1 MSMIQNHALRIGT
14 QVAVYEIKELL
25 GSNQSEIIY
34 RAWSKRLNTTVI
46 LKEFF
51 PCEYASRD
59 EGSQSVLVSSK
70 VNEFVFEFGL
80 RDFIQLNEK
89 LLEIQHPGAQTA
101 LNILELN
108 QTAYLVV
115 NDPKG
120 NLLSEYLGSSEPYK
134 EDELKNLVGPL
145 LDTLDEFHNADIIHG
160 DIHPGNILLKN
171 DGKPVLLNFASTRQ
185 KFSRYIENPLPD
197 LHAGYASPEQYLTR
211 ENIESSSDL
220 YSLGAVI
227 YRCISGVDPENGEHR
242 LSELNKNNSDPL
254 KSIIEKSSSNFS
266 GKFLVTADWMLQPES
281 TARPQSVSE
290 VMPAFRKAKSSPK
303 YTAGFLSG
311 IKSLLTPALEPEL
324 KRKPF
329 GVTTLAVSIF
339 TSVAL
344 AVTVTSWFLGH
355 KNELR
360 HDEVTFGKPSMSE
373 GTAFGKAVENPPKN
387 TALNQAIP
395 NSSGKSTDLIISN
408 PEEALKKSQN
418 EKKQID
424 EYMAKAKDSLAKFNL
439 TTPAEKNAH
448 YYYKQV
454 LEISP
459 DHEDAKKGTE
469 KIYNQYVSLIHKAIN
484 TNDKPLAKL
493 YLNRMKEVSLG
504 APLQKKT
511 ISHFDEILQGIS
523 PRPTIIPVKG

>member
-1 MSMIQNHALRIGT
+1 MSKIQNHALRIGT
-14 QVAVYEIKELL
+14 QIAVYEIKELL

-34 RAWSKRLNTTVI
+34 RAWSKRLNATVI

-59 EGSQSVLVSSK
+59 EGSQSVLLNSK

-145 LDTLDEFHNADIIHG
+145 LDTLDEFHKADIIHG

-171 DGKPVLLNFASTRQ
+171 DGNPVLLNFSSARQ
-185 KFSRYIENPLPD
+185 KFSRYIENPLSE

-211 ENIESSSDL
+211 ETIESSSDL

-227 YRCISGVDPENGEHR
+227 YRCITGVDPENAEYR
-242 LSELNKNNSDPL
+242 IAELNKSNSDPL
-254 KSIIEKSSSNFS
+254 KSILEKSGSGFS
-266 GKFLVTADWMLQPES
+266 GKFLVTADWMLQPENA
-281 TARPQSVSE
+281 ARPQSVSE

-303 YTAGFLSG
+303 YAAGFFSR
-311 IKSLLTPALEPEL
+311 IKALLIPEPEP

-329 GVTTLAVSIF
+329 GVATLAVSIF
-339 TSVAL
+339 ASVAL
-344 AVTVTSWFLGH
+344 AATVTSWFLGH
-355 KNELR
+355 NEVR
-360 HDEVTFGKPSMSE
+360 HDEATFEKPTMSE
-373 GTAFGKAVENPPKN
+373 GTAFGKAVENPPIN
-387 TALNQAIP
+387 TPLNQAISNGP
-395 NSSGKSTDLIISN
+395 GKSTDLVISN
-408 PEEALKKSQN
+408 PEKALKKSQN
-418 EKKQID
+418 EKKLIN
-424 EYMAKAKDSLAKFNL
+424 EYMAKAEDSLAKFNL
-439 TTPAEKNAH
+439 TTPAEKNAY

-469 KIYNQYVSLIHKAIN
+469 KIYNQYVSLINKAIN
-484 TNDKPLAKL
+484 TDDKPLAKL

-504 APLQKKT
+504 SSSQKKT
-511 ISHFDEILQGIS
+511 IDHFDGILRGVN
-523 PRPTIIPVKG
+523 PRPKIIPIQG

>member
-1 MSMIQNHALRIGT
+1 MSKIQNHALRIGT
-14 QVAVYEIKELL
+14 QIAVYEIKELL

-46 LKEFF
+46 IKEFF

-59 EGSQSVLVSSK
+59 EGSQSVLLSSK

-115 NDPKG
+115 SDPKG

-145 LDTLDEFHNADIIHG
+145 LDTLDEFHKAGIIHG

-171 DGKPVLLNFASTRQ
+171 DEKPVLLNFASARQ
-185 KFSRYIENPLPD
+185 KFSRYIENPLSD
-197 LHAGYASPEQYLTR
+197 LHDGYASPEQYLTH
-211 ENIESSSDL
+211 ETIESSSDL

-227 YRCISGVDPENGEHR
+227 YRCITGVDPENGERR

-254 KSIIEKSSSNFS
+254 KPIIEKSSSNFS

-281 TARPQSVSE
+281 TARPQAVSE
-290 VMPAFRKAKSSPK
+290 VMPAFQKANSSPK
-303 YTAGFLSG
+303 YAAGFFSR
-311 IKSLLTPALEPEL
+311 IKALLIPALEPEL

-329 GVTTLAVSIF
+329 GVATLAVSIF
-339 TSVAL
+339 ASVAL
-344 AVTVTSWFLGH
+344 ASIVTSWFLGH
-355 KNELR
+355 NVVR
-360 HDEVTFGKPSMSE
+360 HDEATIGKPTMSE

-387 TALNQAIP
+387 TALNEAIP
-395 NSSGKSTDLIISN
+395 NGSEKSTDLIISN
-408 PEEALKKSQN
+408 PEKALQNSQN
-418 EKKQID
+418 EKKLIN

-439 TTPAEKNAH
+439 TTPAKKNAH

-454 LEISP
+454 LEIYP
-459 DHEDAKKGTE
+459 NHEDAKKGTE
-469 KIYNQYVSLIHKAIN
+469 KIYNQYVSLINKAIN
-484 TNDKPLAKL
+484 TDDKPLAKL

-504 APLQKKT
+504 SSSQKK
-511 ISHFDEILQGIS
+511 IIDHFDGVLQGVN
-523 PRPTIIPVKG
+523 PKPTIIPIQE

>member
-1 MSMIQNHALRIGT
+1 MSKIQNHALRIGT
-14 QVAVYEIKELL
+14 QIAVYEIKELL

-59 EGSQSVLVSSK
+59 KDSQSVLLSSK

-145 LDTLDEFHNADIIHG
+145 LDTLDEFHKADIIHG

-171 DGKPVLLNFASTRQ
+171 DGKPVLLNFASARQ
-185 KFSRYIENPLPD
+185 KFSRYIENPLSD
-197 LHAGYASPEQYLTR
+197 LHTGYASPEQYLTHG
-211 ENIESSSDL
+211 NIESSSDL

-227 YRCISGVDPENGEHR
+227 YRCITGMNPENSEHR
-242 LSELNKNNSDPL
+242 ISELNKNNADPL
-254 KSIIEKSSSNFS
+254 KPIIEKSGSGFS
-266 GKFLVTADWMLQPES
+266 GKLLVTADWMLQPENA
-281 TARPQSVSE
+281 ARPQSVSE
-290 VMPAFRKAKSSPK
+290 VMPAFRKTKNSPK
-303 YTAGFLSG
+303 YAAGFFSR
-311 IKSLLTPALEPEL
+311 IKALLIPALEPKL

-329 GVTTLAVSIF
+329 GAATLAISIF
-339 TSVAL
+339 ASVAL
-344 AVTVTSWFLGH
+344 SATVTTWFLGH
-355 KNELR
+355 NEVR
-360 HDEVTFGKPSMSE
+360 RDEITFGEPTISE

-395 NSSGKSTDLIISN
+395 NSSGKNTDLIISN
-408 PEEALKKSQN
+408 SEEALKKSRN
-418 EKKQID
+418 EKKLIN

-439 TTPAEKNAH
+439 TTPAEKNAY

-454 LEISP
+454 LKIAP

-469 KIYNQYVSLIHKAIN
+469 KIYNQYVSLINKAIN
-484 TNDKPLAKL
+484 TNNKPLAKL

-504 APLQKKT
+504 ASSQKKT
-511 ISHFDEILQGIS
+511 IGHFDEILQGIN